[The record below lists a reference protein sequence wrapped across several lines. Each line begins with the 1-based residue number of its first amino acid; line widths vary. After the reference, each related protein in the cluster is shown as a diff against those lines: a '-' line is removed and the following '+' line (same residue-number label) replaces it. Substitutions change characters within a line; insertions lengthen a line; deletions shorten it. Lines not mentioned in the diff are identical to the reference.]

1 MNKEQAIKKVWDSI
15 GSIFTK
21 EDVVAL
27 IEGIETEGG
36 LDFDVSELIEHVE
49 DAIGNIDSMDVIDTS
64 TADFSL
70 SGNEINLD
78 HVDVDTSYLQGEVS
92 GAINE
97 FFDNK

>member
-27 IEGIETEGG
+27 IEQIETEG
-36 LDFDVSELIEHVE
+36 LNFEVSELIDHVQ
-49 DAIGNIDSMDVIDTS
+49 DVIGNIDGDDIVDNSS
-64 TADFSL
+64 AEFYL
-70 SGNEINLD
+70 EGNEIRINSI
-78 HVDVDTSYLQGEVS
+78 DVDTNYIESEIAD
-92 GAINE
+92 AITE